1 MYWTTS
7 LSLVLLSQVKAFA
20 PSSFL
25 VSKQQQRPYI
35 STNPNASFSHHKN
48 TLKTSCLYSSSEL
61 EGTCLLTPE
70 GYGFSSTMERVLTKA
85 KRGSGFYTATKD
97 ARVIDVMGGI
107 TEGQLD
113 AALVYDQNE
122 LLGIFTES
130 DYIKVSLCVY
140 ICVYIYVCVYI
151 CIYMC
156 VYICIYVCIHSF
168 HYIYS
173 NMYIL
178 KCIFQHV

>member
-1 MYWTTS
+1 MMHWTTFS
-7 LSLVLLSQVKAFA
+7 FVLLSQVNAFV

-25 VSKQQQRPYI
+25 TQPQQYVSTVPSLHSSTSFQR
-35 STNPNASFSHHKN
+35 
-48 TLKTSCLYSSSEL
+48 KTHPTQETSSRLYSGL

-70 GYGFSSTMERVLTKA
+70 GYGFSSSMERVLAKA
-85 KRGSGFYTATKD
+85 KRGSGFYTAMKD

-130 DYIKVSLCVY
+130 DYIKVSL
-140 ICVYIYVCVYI
+140 
-151 CIYMC
+151 
-156 VYICIYVCIHSF
+156 
-168 HYIYS
+168 
-173 NMYIL
+173 
-178 KCIFQHV
+178 